1 MLAPLVTPEW
11 LKSHINDPK
20 LIILDASMSEN
31 KSGQNSDVSDIQ
43 IKNARFFDLK
53 NSFSDKASSLPNM
66 LPEEASF
73 TVACQDL
80 GINADSLIVVYDN
93 LGVYSSPR
101 VWWMFKAM
109 GHDSIAVLDGGLP
122 KWAELGFPTEP
133 LQETTYP
140 KGTFSAKFRPSMVK
154 NAVGILNNIDQKEA
168 LVIDARSAGRF
179 RGLEP
184 EPRKDLKGGHI
195 PGSINLPYTEVIKD
209 GHFLPKEDLK
219 QVFEQLHLGDRPLV
233 FTCGSGLT
241 ACIILLASELIQ
253 KNPTAVYDGSWTEW
267 GQLNDVPIAN

>member
-11 LKSHINDPK
+11 LKSHMNDPK
-20 LIILDASMSEN
+20 LIILDASMPEN
-31 KSGQNSDVSDIQ
+31 KSGQDSDLIDVQ

-53 NSFSDKASSLPNM
+53 NSFSDKESSLPNM
-66 LPEEASF
+66 LPTEASF
-73 TVACQDL
+73 TIACQDL

-109 GHDSIAVLDGGLP
+109 GHENITVLDGGLP
-122 KWAELGFPTEP
+122 KWIKQGLPTEP
-133 LQETTYP
+133 IQKSNYA

-154 NAVGILNNIDQKEA
+154 NAVQILKNIDQNQA
-168 LVIDARSAGRF
+168 LVIDARSSGRF
-179 RGLEP
+179 CGMEP

-195 PGSINLPYTEVIKD
+195 PGSLNLPFTEVLKD
-209 GHFLPKEDLK
+209 GQFLPKEDLK
-219 QVFEQLHLGDRPLV
+219 QIFENLQLGDRSLV

-241 ACIILLASELIQ
+241 ACIILLASQLVQ
-253 KNPTAVYDGSWTEW
+253 KNTTAVYDGSWTEW
-267 GQLNDVPIAN
+267 GQLNDVPIAT

>member
-1 MLAPLVTPEW
+1 MISPLVSTDW
-11 LKSHINDPK
+11 LKSHLNDPN

-31 KSGQNSDVSDIQ
+31 KSGKSSNLGDVQ
-43 IKNARFFDLK
+43 IINARFFDLK
-53 NSFSDKASSLPNM
+53 NSFSDKGNSLPNM

-73 TVACQDL
+73 TAACQDL
-80 GINADSLIVVYDN
+80 GINADSLIIVCDN

-109 GHDSIAVLDGGLP
+109 GHESVAVLDGGLP
-122 KWAELGFPTEP
+122 KWIEQGFPTEP
-133 LQETTYP
+133 IHKSTYS

-154 NAVGILNNIDQKEA
+154 NAAQILKNIDQNVA

-179 RGLEP
+179 CGIEP

-195 PGSINLPYTEVIKD
+195 PGSLNLPFTEVLKD
-209 GHFLPKEDLK
+209 GQFLPKEDLK
-219 QVFEQLHLGDRPLV
+219 LIFENLQLKDRSLV

-241 ACIILLASELIQ
+241 ACIILLASQLVQ
-253 KNPTAVYDGSWTEW
+253 KNTTAVYDGSWTEW
-267 GQLNDVPIAN
+267 GQLNDVPIAT